1 MLEEREID
9 FEKKKH
15 PSNDRVLL
23 ALEGVK
29 KYFTVRDAVFSG
41 RHHTVRAVDGVDLHV
56 YRGET
61 LGLVGESGSGKSTLG
76 RLILRLERPTEGRI
90 VFEGE
95 DIGGLSGEKRNAF
108 RRNVQLVFQ
117 DPYSSLNP
125 RKNAGSIIGEPLKI
139 HHMYSER
146 RDREDAVARLMEV
159 VGLRR
164 EQMGRYPHEFSGGQR
179 QRIGIARAVALKPRL
194 IIADEPVSALDVSI
208 QAQILNL
215 LKALRKEY
223 DLTYLFI
230 THDLNVVEHMS
241 DRIAVMY
248 LGRIVELAENEAL
261 CKGPMHPYTEAL
273 FSASPACSPEEKKKR
288 ILLEGDIPSPVRPP
302 SGCAFHPRCPRR
314 MEKCVG
320 VMPELVPFREGHSV
334 ACHLYA
340 SDK

>member
-1 MLEEREID
+1 MLEKRKID
-9 FEKKKH
+9 FEKQEH
-15 PSNDRVLL
+15 PSNSQVLL
-23 ALEGVK
+23 TLEGVK
-29 KYFTVRDAVFSG
+29 KYFTVRDAIFAG
-41 RHHTVRAVDGVDLHV
+41 RYHTVRAVDGVDLCI

-95 DIGGLSGEKRNAF
+95 DIGGLSGEKQSAF
-108 RRNVQLVFQ
+108 RRNVQLIFQ

-139 HHMYSER
+139 HHMHSGR
-146 RDREDAVARLMEV
+146 RDREDEVARLMEV

-215 LKALRKEY
+215 LKMLRREY

-248 LGRIVELAENEAL
+248 LGRIVELAGNAAL

-273 FSASPACSPEEKKKR
+273 FSAVPAFSPDEKKGR
-288 ILLEGDIPSPVRPP
+288 IILEGDIPSPVRPP

-314 MEKCVG
+314 MEKCVR
-320 VMPELVPFREGHSV
+320 VTPELMPFREGRSV
-334 ACHLYA
+334 ACHLYD
-340 SDK
+340 SDQ

>member
-1 MLEEREID
+1 MLEERKVN
-9 FEKKKH
+9 FEAQENL
-15 PSNDRVLL
+15 SNNQVLL
-23 ALEGVK
+23 SLEGVK
-29 KYFTVRDAVFSG
+29 KYFTIRDAALSG
-41 RHHTVRAVDGVDLHV
+41 RHHTIRAVDGVDLRI

-76 RLILRLERPTEGRI
+76 RLILGLERPTEGRI
-90 VFEGE
+90 AFEGE
-95 DIGGLSGEKRNAF
+95 DIDGLYGEKQRAF
-108 RRNVQLVFQ
+108 RRNVQIIFQ

-139 HHMYSER
+139 HHIHLGR
-146 RDREDAVARLMEV
+146 REREDAVVRLMEV

-215 LKALRKEY
+215 LKSLRKEY

-248 LGRIVELAENEAL
+248 LGRIVELAGNAAL
-261 CKGPMHPYTEAL
+261 CEGPMHPYTEAL
-273 FSASPACSPEEKKKR
+273 FSAVPAFSPEEKKRR
-288 ILLEGDIPSPVRPP
+288 IILEGDIPSPAHPP

-314 MEKCVG
+314 MEKCFKVT
-320 VMPELVPFREGHSV
+320 PELLPFREGHSV
-334 ACHLYA
+334 ACHLYT
-340 SDK
+340 SDQ